1 MPRGCRTHLPR
12 SHKLQKS
19 GPEFWPPSRGTV
31 DRLFLYKPSPPIKIA
46 EAEHIEWVHAA
57 QQGLPRL
64 RAQRTSL
71 GVLLLRDVF

>member
-12 SHKLQKS
+12 SHKLPKS
-19 GPEFWPPSRGTV
+19 SPECWPPSRGTV
-31 DRLFLYKPSPPIKIA
+31 DRLFLYQPSPPIKIA

-57 QQGLPRL
+57 QQGIPRL
-64 RAQRTSL
+64 RTQRTSL